1 MTSLLREKS
10 FLRET
15 EAAQARMK
23 EEKAQG
29 IAPGPETAAQPKR
42 NGAIQAILIVA
53 AIVFIIVGVFN
64 GSARDVLYKAIT
76 ICTECVGL
84 G

>member
-1 MTSLLREKS
+1 
-10 FLRET
+10 
-15 EAAQARMK
+15 MK

-29 IAPGPETAAQPKR
+29 IAPEPKTVSQPKSK
-42 NGAIQAILIVA
+42 GAIQAILVVA
-53 AIVFIIVGVFN
+53 AIALMIVGVLN

>member
-1 MTSLLREKS
+1 MRL
-10 FLRET
+10 
-15 EAAQARMK
+15 K

-29 IAPGPETAAQPKR
+29 IAPEPKAVPQPKSK
-42 NGAIQAILIVA
+42 GAIQAILVVA
-53 AIVFIIVGVFN
+53 AIALMIVGVFN